1 MTAPGVSAGR
11 ACHTCHRKVGLTAS
25 RCPRTV
31 VWSSSRHPPRAHSK
45 SDSVGERWPSTGLHR
60 TIGQPQTKPDQ
71 KPAPGPTARVVRKS
85 REQANVPAEQPTP
98 FQEARLS
105 SSHAHP
111 RRSLDHVVASPQGP
125 LQAVGLSPLL
135 DQVHRMR
142 SGEDFRVTV
151 RRGARSVRPTL
162 VTHVVLP
169 ADAGAEVSGATS
181 VGFVVNRG
189 VGSSVDRN
197 RVKRRLRHVM
207 RTRLQ
212 DLPVGSRIVIRALP
226 SAKDATSSTLAAD
239 LDAALPLVGAR

>member
-1 MTAPGVSAGR
+1 
-11 ACHTCHRKVGLTAS
+11 
-25 RCPRTV
+25 
-31 VWSSSRHPPRAHSK
+31 
-45 SDSVGERWPSTGLHR
+45 
-60 TIGQPQTKPDQ
+60 
-71 KPAPGPTARVVRKS
+71 
-85 REQANVPAEQPTP
+85 
-98 FQEARLS
+98 
-105 SSHAHP
+105 
-111 RRSLDHVVASPQGP
+111 
-125 LQAVGLSPLL
+125 
-135 DQVHRMR
+135 MR

-169 ADAGAEVSGATS
+169 EGTDAGAEVTGVTS

-212 DLPVGSRIVIRALP
+212 DVPVGSRIVIRALP
-226 SAKDATSSTLAAD
+226 PAKDATSSTLAAD